1 MRDISHELRELS
13 EHVLSVCRTEKMM
26 LATAESC
33 TGGLISAALTS
44 IPGSSDVL
52 ERAFVTYT
60 NTAKHEMIGVPN
72 HLFDTVGAV
81 SYEVAA
87 AMANGALK
95 NSRAQIAVSV
105 TGVAGPGASEHKPA
119 GLVYIGAVS
128 QSTEVLVEECHFDG
142 DRDAVRHASAM
153 KALQMVLQT
162 VDAAGRTLMS

>member
-13 EHVLSVCRTEKMM
+13 EHVLSVCRTDNVM

-81 SYEVAA
+81 SRDVAA
-87 AMANGALK
+87 AMAQGALK

-105 TGVAGPGASEHKPA
+105 TGVAGPGESERKPA
-119 GLVYIGAVS
+119 GLVFIGVAN
-128 QSTEVLVEECHFDG
+128 QSTDVWVEECRFAG

-153 KALQMVLQT
+153 KSLQIVLQSI
-162 VDAAGRTLMS
+162 DSAGRTLMS